1 MSKEEIRRE
10 LWHSIEMEYVR
21 RLFLIDLLLG
31 AATTFWMWL
40 ISEDLPAQERRL
52 MIVFVLVIAV
62 LPVMTFCAFRTV
74 GIFRKA
80 ESCVFQKVLLD
91 RPFGGALRDTVY
103 FKVRIKRSDGKEIG
117 AKTHAIFQTR
127 GYGFLMEDYVNKT
140 VAVAYNEETETLVVI
155 G

>member
-10 LWHSIEMEYVR
+10 LWHSREVEYIR
-21 RLFLIDLLLG
+21 RLFLTTLIFG
-31 AATTFWMWL
+31 GVITFWMWL
-40 ISEDLPAQERRL
+40 VGEDLTPRERVMGPL
-52 MIVFVLVIAV
+52 IVFAISV
-62 LPVMTFCAFRTV
+62 LPVMIFCIFRIA

-80 ESCVFQKVLLD
+80 ESCIFRKVLLD
-91 RPFGGALRDTVY
+91 RPMGGMLRDTIY
-103 FKVRIKRSDGKEIG
+103 FKVRLQRSDGKEIG

-140 VAVAYNEETETLVVI
+140 VTVAYNEETEILTVI